1 MTVLQPTDLYH
12 VGLIVDDIDAAAER
26 LTAVNGY
33 GWTKPVE
40 ATLTITTADGDY
52 EVPFKF
58 VYSLQAPHLELIQQV
73 PGTIWAPVAGTAAHH
88 LGYWVDDLAAAA
100 AGLEQ
105 AGYRQEARPAGDE
118 IAMRFVHLTGSV
130 RALVAGQPGLP
141 GGTRPV
147 PILRQ
152 RRRGR
157 ERPSNPGGGLRS
169 PQPVPRSCPEP
180 AI

>member
-118 IAMRFVHLTGSV
+118 LSMFAYYTDPAGVRIEIVDRAMFPDW
-130 RALVAGQPGLP
+130 PGFLDMM
-141 GGTRPV
+141 T
-147 PILRQ
+147 
-152 RRRGR
+152 
-157 ERPSNPGGGLRS
+157 
-169 PQPVPRSCPEP
+169 
-180 AI
+180 A